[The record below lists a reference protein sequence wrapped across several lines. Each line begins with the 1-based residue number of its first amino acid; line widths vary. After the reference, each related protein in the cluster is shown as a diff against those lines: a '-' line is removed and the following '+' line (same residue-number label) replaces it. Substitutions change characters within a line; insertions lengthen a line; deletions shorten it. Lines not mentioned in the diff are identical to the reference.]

1 MRAAGVLA
9 GLALALLLQ
18 TTLAGMTIQGATYVN
33 LVLVAVVYVALA
45 FGAVTGLFAGVAGGL
60 VQDALAGGIIG
71 IGSFA
76 KSVTGFVVGVAG
88 AQFIVSQPLPR
99 FVMFLG
105 ATVVHEVCYQG
116 LFALVE
122 FRPFALPLGTLGM
135 QAVINAVVGLVAFQ
149 VVEGAPGL
157 MQRRRM
163 RRASIRRRF

>member
-18 TTLAGMTIQGATYVN
+18 TTIAGMTIQGATYVN
-33 LVLVAVVYVALA
+33 LVLVAVVFVALA

-71 IGSFA
+71 IGSLA
-76 KSVTGFVVGVAG
+76 KSVTGFVVGVMG

-105 ATVVHEVCYQG
+105 ATVLHEACYQG

-122 FRPFALPLGTLGM
+122 FRPFTLPLRTLGM
-135 QAVINAVVGLVAFQ
+135 QAFINAVIGIVAFQ

>member
-9 GLALALLLQ
+9 GLVLALLLQ
-18 TTLAGMTIQGATYVN
+18 TTIAGMTMAGGALVN
-33 LVLVAVVYVALA
+33 LVLVVVVFVALA
-45 FGAVTGLFAGVAGGL
+45 YGAVAGLIAGMAGGL

-71 IGSFA
+71 IGSLS
-76 KSVTGFVVGVAG
+76 KSVAGFLVGVLG

-105 ATVVHEVCYQG
+105 ATAVHELCYQG
-116 LFALVE
+116 LFALIE
-122 FRPFALPLGTLGM
+122 FRPFSLQYSTLAVQAL
-135 QAVINAVVGLVAFQ
+135 INGVVGILAFQ

-157 MQRRRM
+157 VERRRM

>member
-9 GLALALLLQ
+9 GLVLALLLQ
-18 TTLAGMTIQGATYVN
+18 TTIAGMTMAGGALVN
-33 LVLVAVVYVALA
+33 LVLVVVVFVALA
-45 FGAVTGLFAGVAGGL
+45 YGAVAGLMAGMAGGL

-71 IGSFA
+71 IGSLS
-76 KSVTGFVVGVAG
+76 KSVAGFLVGVLG

-105 ATVVHEVCYQG
+105 ATAVHELCYQG
-116 LFALVE
+116 LFALIE
-122 FRPFALPLGTLGM
+122 FRPFSLQYSTLAVQAL
-135 QAVINAVVGLVAFQ
+135 INGVVGILAFQ

-157 MQRRRM
+157 VQRRRM